1 MISVEPVNNLKDLKK
16 FVLFPFRLYKNHPY
30 WVPPM
35 IEEEL
40 ATLDLKRNPV
50 FQNATA
56 HYFLAYK
63 NGEIAGRIAVIIN
76 HIEVEQQEKL
86 KLRFGWFDVIDD
98 LEVTKKLL
106 EEAAKI
112 GRANNLSYMEGP
124 VGFTNMEKA
133 GVLTMGFDQRSTMIT
148 WYHYPYYA
156 KHFEALG
163 FEKQATWVEFK
174 MDILPKATDKV
185 VKFSKL
191 IKERYQL
198 SVLKFRHKKE
208 ILPYV
213 ERMFELLNE
222 TYSSLQT
229 FVPIQPYQVA
239 HYKEKYFKFIQPE
252 YITCVQDKNNELVAF
267 AIVMPS
273 FSRALQKAKGRLFP
287 FGWYHILK
295 AQYKN
300 DRAAFYLI
308 GIHPEYQGK
317 GVTAIIFEEIQN
329 LFNRKGIVYGETNP
343 ELKEN
348 TAVQRLWKDFNPV
361 QHKERSTYKKDL

>member
-1 MISVEPVNNLKDLKK
+1 MIKIIPVNNKKDLKK
-16 FVLFPFRLYKNHPY
+16 FVLFPFELYKNHPY

-35 IEEEL
+35 IAEEM
-40 ATLDLKRNPV
+40 ATLDQKRNPV

-56 HYFLAYK
+56 EYFLAYK

-76 HIEVEQQEKL
+76 DIEVKQQNKL

-98 LEVTKKLL
+98 LEVTKKLIA
-106 EEAAKI
+106 EAAKI

-133 GVLTMGFDQRSTMIT
+133 GVLTMGFDERSTMIT
-148 WYHYPYYA
+148 WYHYPYYT

-163 FEKQATWVEFK
+163 FEKQATWVEYK

-191 IKERYQL
+191 IKERYNL
-198 SVLKFRHKKE
+198 SVLKFHHKKE

-213 ERMFELLNE
+213 ERMFELLNQ

-252 YITCVQDKNNELVAF
+252 YITCVQDKHNELVAF

-287 FGWYHILK
+287 FGWFHIMR

-317 GVTAIIFEEIQN
+317 GVTAIVFEEIQN
-329 LFNRKGIVYGETNP
+329 LFNRKGIVFGETNP

-361 QHKERSTYKKDL
+361 QHKERSTYKKVL